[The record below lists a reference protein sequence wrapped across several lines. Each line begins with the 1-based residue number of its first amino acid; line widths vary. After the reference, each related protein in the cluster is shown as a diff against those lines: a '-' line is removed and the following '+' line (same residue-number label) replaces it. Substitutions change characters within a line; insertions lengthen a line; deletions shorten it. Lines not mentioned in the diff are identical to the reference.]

1 MYHVYFLHYVI
12 RLGLT
17 LDDAEGQGGVLDLLC
32 GTGVVHVPLALG
44 LTVLALEGV
53 T

>member
-1 MYHVYFLHYVI
+1 MS

-17 LDDAEGQGGVLDLLC
+17 LDDAKCEAWVLYLLSS
-32 GTGVVHVPLALG
+32 TGVVHVPLALC